1 MVVGGLPSMLPM
13 KLPSMLEKFMPKKTS
28 EKEIFSSLVIDE
40 EYVAA
45 ALWEIG
51 DGGIPKILTA
61 ESAPCES
68 SDWEARLDAIDEA
81 LARAEDAV
89 HTTQYS
95 KVVLGLPA
103 AYLTES
109 GEIPK
114 EIRPHIKTIT
124 HELALT
130 PIGFVPIEQALVYQ
144 LKKEEGIPPSVILLG
159 ISKHTISV
167 SLYRVGV
174 LTAHETAPRSGD
186 LAITLE
192 EVLKTF
198 KHVEVLPARIFLYG
212 YSAKIL
218 EELKT
223 DLLRYQWTTRLN
235 FLHFPKIEIVKPE
248 GVISAVSIAG
258 ASEVSHTVDDVE
270 EAVPVP
276 ETPPLAQPEEDDVL
290 ESEAEAEAEEIE
302 EEPNI
307 VAVDP
312 SELGFRKNVDV
323 LEDVEAPK
331 KRALP
336 FTMPAFSFAAL
347 KRIDISRIKILLS
360 GGKRTVV
367 LVAAAVLLLCA
378 YLLYYLVPH
387 ASVTVVELPK
397 EIVAS
402 EQITI
407 DPTATVVDAQTKIIP
422 GASQEKSVSGQKT
435 IPVTGKKQIGDPA
448 KGAVTIYNK
457 TLQTKSFAKG
467 AVLTAGS
474 LQFTLDDEIQ
484 IASASESVGSIT
496 FGKTTAN
503 VTAKQI
509 GKESNVPAST
519 EFTFK
524 DVDSGVA
531 IARNDQA
538 FTGGT
543 SRDVTV
549 VSRADYDAFLT
560 AISADLV
567 DKAKQELTSSVG
579 GGSKLIDETIKTAV
593 TQKTF
598 AQELDQ
604 EVKELS
610 GNATVT
616 VSGISYSEADVQTL
630 LKAFITKDIPTGYTL
645 AEGRTKISMENVKVG
660 KDGKIS
666 AKATIKTDAVP
677 TLDLADIRKRLAG
690 KKLTD
695 AQAYLRS
702 LPGIAG
708 IEVRFSLTF
717 NRSRLP
723 INSNNINVSTSLQ

>member
-1 MVVGGLPSMLPM
+1 
-13 KLPSMLEKFMPKKTS
+13 MPKNAS

-51 DGGIPKILTA
+51 DGGTPGILA
-61 ESAPCES
+61 SESGPCAS
-68 SDWEARLDAIDEA
+68 NDWEARLDAIDEA
-81 LARAEDAV
+81 LARAEDIV
-89 HTTQYS
+89 HTTKYS

-124 HELALT
+124 RELALT
-130 PIGFVPIEQALVYQ
+130 AIGFVPIEQALVYQ
-144 LKKEEGIPPSVILLG
+144 LKKDEGIPPSVILLG
-159 ISKHTISV
+159 ISKQTVSV

-212 YSAKIL
+212 YSAKNL
-218 EELKT
+218 EDLKT
-223 DLLRYQWTTRLN
+223 ELLRYQWTTRLN

-248 GVISAVSIAG
+248 GVIKAVSIAG
-258 ASEVSHTVDDVE
+258 ASEVSHAVE
-270 EAVPVP
+270 SIDESVPAAEAAAPDSK
-276 ETPPLAQPEEDDVL
+276 QEDTL
-290 ESEAEAEAEEIE
+290 ESEAQADAEEIAQE
-302 EEPNI
+302 EAQDEIIEEPNV

-312 SELGFRKNVDV
+312 SRLGFRKNVDV
-323 LEDVEAPK
+323 LEEVESPAPESAK
-331 KRALP
+331 P
-336 FTMPAFSFAAL
+336 FVMPSFSFAAL
-347 KRIDISRIKILLS
+347 KRIDISSVKKLFS
-360 GGKRTVV
+360 GGGRAWLLAG
-367 LVAAAVLLLCA
+367 LVALFVVG
-378 YLLYYLVPH
+378 YLLYYFVPH

-397 EIVAS
+397 AIVAS

-457 TLQTKSFAKG
+457 TLQAKSFSKG
-467 AVLTAGS
+467 SSLTTGS
-474 LQFTLDDEIQ
+474 LQFTLDDDVA

-509 GKESNVPAST
+509 GKESNVPANT
-519 EFTFK
+519 EFSFK
-524 DVDSGVA
+524 DVDTGVA

-538 FTGGT
+538 LAGGT

-598 AQELDQ
+598 SQELDQ
-604 EVKELS
+604 EAKELS
-610 GNATVT
+610 GNATIT
-616 VSGISYSEADVQTL
+616 VSGTSYSEADVQTI
-630 LKAFITKDIPTGYTL
+630 LKAFIAKDIPAGYAL
-645 AEGRTKISMENVKVG
+645 AEGRTEVSMENVKVG

-677 TLDLADIRKRLAG
+677 TLDLVDIQKRLAG
-690 KKLTD
+690 KKLSD
-695 AQAYLRS
+695 AEAYLRS
-702 LPGIAG
+702 LPGVAA

-717 NRSRLP
+717 DRGRLP
-723 INSNNINVSTSLQ
+723 INTKNISVSTSLQ